1 MVPSKSLAL
10 IAIAVLALNS
20 LLQLNTDPYLQRQQQ
35 QQQQYTEDNESN
47 NLRASSGDYEL
58 EQEQALPGETREQLT
73 LRILNRRDKERR
85 MEDTNL
91 PYTNN
96 QNQQI
101 ISSSGMNE
109 PSYICNRP
117 ADLGAP
123 AQHATTCP
131 GSTTDS
137 NKLILLD
144 GTDTYG
150 RTGNNLMEFLH
161 ALQYSR
167 DNDIQLGVK
176 YGSWAMRL
184 LPRMWLSVTGDQSQW
199 EEQFEKALCI
209 KIIHKTVELREYD

>member
-1 MVPSKSLAL
+1 MLEKLMVPSKCLAL

-35 QQQQYTEDNESN
+35 QQQYTEDNESN

-58 EQEQALPGETREQLT
+58 EQEQPLPEETSEQLT

-131 GSTTDS
+131 
-137 NKLILLD
+137 L
-144 GTDTYG
+144 
-150 RTGNNLMEFLH
+150 
-161 ALQYSR
+161 
-167 DNDIQLGVK
+167 
-176 YGSWAMRL
+176 
-184 LPRMWLSVTGDQSQW
+184 
-199 EEQFEKALCI
+199 
-209 KIIHKTVELREYD
+209 